1 MLLWYF
7 HNPLNSGTVTWPWK
21 QLKKQQQQKNN
32 FILFYLW
39 LKSVSFKQTTKSSKQ
54 CSLTLSRE
62 FPKLTVHYIA
72 QMLLI
77 LLLSIGCPLIHEHST
92 NSHFSATASTQP
104 LLFTWVSTELKIYK
118 PTLQLCFL
126 VFFLHFHSLS
136 SLWPYVVWDLDDLR
150 LPV

>member
-21 QLKKQQQQKNN
+21 QLKKQQQQKTT
-32 FILFYLW
+32 LFYFICDWKVCLLNKLQKAQNSAAWPCPESSQNW
-39 LKSVSFKQTTKSSKQ
+39 L
-54 CSLTLSRE
+54 
-62 FPKLTVHYIA
+62 YIA
-72 QMLLI
+72 RMLLI